1 MTHTYDIVI
10 IGAGGGGITAA
21 FEAQRRGA
29 KVALLEKHKIGGEC
43 THSGCVPSKALIDVA
58 KNYHAVQSTTTHGLQ
73 ALDVASDFKF
83 SRAMEHVRS
92 IIDGVYAHEQPKRFN
107 DLGIDTYIHDSGAKF
122 IDEHTV
128 EIGGQ
133 RVDGKNIIIATGSGP
148 RLLPTDPDKPERMLN
163 NENFWELT
171 EQPESIAFLG
181 GGVISAELGQ
191 CLARFGSKVTIIDRN
206 TRILGAVDH
215 EVGDYIINE
224 FTDMGIEMITGA
236 NATVCSRD
244 SSGKICIAIEQ
255 ATEQVSGSGKDQSQL
270 SVDQLFVAIGRV
282 PNLEGLQLESAGIEY
297 SRHGV
302 TVDDAMQTSVPHIY
316 AVGDVASRAKFS
328 HVANYQAELVV
339 RNLLN
344 DENRRVDLAALP
356 WAIFTDPEVGHV
368 GMTEA
373 DARENFDGVQVFK
386 VDAATDRFITD
397 SKTGG
402 FLKIV
407 MDAENRILG
416 ATGVGAHAGEWV
428 QCLTLAIRHKLK
440 AEDIADTIFA
450 YPTYAEIVKKSC
462 SRFLRTLA

>member
-10 IGAGGGGITAA
+10 IGAGGGGISAA

-58 KNYHAVQSTTTHGLQ
+58 KNYHAIESTTTHGLH
-73 ALDVASDFKF
+73 ALDVASGFEF
-83 SRAMEHVRS
+83 SRAMEHVKS

-107 DLGIDTYIHDSGAKF
+107 DLGIDTFINESGAKF
-122 IDEHTV
+122 IDDHTV
-128 EIGGQ
+128 EIGGE
-133 RVDGKNIIIATGSGP
+133 RVEGKNIILATGSGP
-148 RLLPTDPDKPERMLN
+148 RLLPTDPEKPVHMLN
-163 NENFWELT
+163 NENFWEIR

-206 TRILGAVDH
+206 SRILGAIDH
-215 EVGDYIINE
+215 EVGGYLINA

-236 NATVCSRD
+236 NATVCSKD
-244 SSGKICIAIEQ
+244 SKGKICVDIEQ
-255 ATEQVSGSGKDQSQL
+255 DGTQSQL

-282 PNLEGLQLESAGIEY
+282 PNLEGLHLEDAGIEY
-297 SRHGV
+297 TRHGV

-328 HVANYQAELVV
+328 HVANYQAVMVV
-339 RNLLN
+339 RNMLKGE
-344 DENRRVDLAALP
+344 DRRSDLSALP

-368 GMTEA
+368 GMTETE
-373 DARENFDGVQVFK
+373 ARKVIEGVQTFK
-386 VDAATDRFITD
+386 VDASTDRFITD

-407 MDAENRILG
+407 MDADNRILG

-428 QCLTLAIRHKLK
+428 QCLTLAIKHKMK